1 MQAERENLDEGDR
14 IIEAR
19 LAAIIDSSFD
29 AVIAKDLNS
38 VITDWNPAAE
48 RMFGYTAE
56 EAIGRSIKMLIP
68 AHLQSEE
75 TDIIRRIRAN
85 ERVESYETIRL
96 RKDGSTVFVSLTV
109 SPIRNPRGEVVGA
122 SKIARDITQSK
133 ESERR
138 IRVLL
143 REINHR
149 VKNQYAVILSLIRE
163 TGLSSVSIDEFQAK
177 IRTRI
182 ASLAA
187 SHDLLVRSE
196 WTGSTLAELVKAQLA
211 PFGHE
216 SLVIISGPLVSISP
230 NAVQNLGM
238 AFHELGTNSAK
249 YGVLAGRDGA
259 VAISWSLTRGPAPEL
274 KVTWDESFDEPVQPQ
289 EQSGRGFGTV
299 VLERVTPV
307 ALNGRASTE
316 RSDTRITW
324 TLEAPASS
332 VLAEVSSTDG
342 DDST

>member
-1 MQAERENLDEGDR
+1 MQGERQTDEGER
-14 IIEAR
+14 IVEAR

-38 VITDWNPAAE
+38 IITDWNPAAE
-48 RMFGYTAE
+48 RMFGYSAK
-56 EAIGRSIKMLIP
+56 EAIGQSIIMLIP
-68 AHLQSEE
+68 PHLQSEE

-85 ERVESYETIRL
+85 ERIESFETVRL

-122 SKIARDITQSK
+122 SKIARDITQTK

-163 TGLSSVSIDEFQAK
+163 TGLSSVSIDEFQQK

-216 SLVIISGPLVSISP
+216 QLVTISGPLVSISP

-249 YGVLAGRDGA
+249 YGVLAGVGGT
-259 VAISWSLTRGPAPEL
+259 VTVSWSVSRGPTPEL
-274 KVTWDESFDEPVQPQ
+274 KVSWDESFDEPLVPHPQ
-289 EQSGRGFGTV
+289 AGRGFGTV

-307 ALNGRASTE
+307 ALNGRANTTRTAS
-316 RSDTRITW
+316 RITW
-324 TLEAPASS
+324 TLEAP
-332 VLAEVSSTDG
+332 VSSILVEEG
-342 DDST
+342 GADSEA

>member
-1 MQAERENLDEGDR
+1 MTADLMNPQHVAES
-14 IIEAR
+14 R

-38 VITDWNPAAE
+38 IITDWNPAAE
-48 RMFGYTAE
+48 RLFGYTAA
-56 EAIGRSIKMLIP
+56 EAIGRPITMLIP
-68 AHLQSEE
+68 EHLQSEE
-75 TDIIRRIRAN
+75 ADIIRRIRAN
-85 ERVESYETIRL
+85 ERVESYETVRR
-96 RKDGSTVFVSLTV
+96 RKDGSTIFVSLTV
-109 SPIRNPRGEVVGA
+109 SPIRDARGEVIGA
-122 SKIARDITQSK
+122 SKIARDISAAK

-163 TGLSSVSIDEFQAK
+163 TGISSVSIDEFQSK
-177 IRTRI
+177 VRTRI

-196 WTGSTLAELVKAQLA
+196 WSGSTLAELVREQLA

-216 SLVIISGPLVSISP
+216 KLVTVAGPLITVAP

-249 YGVLAGRDGA
+249 YGVLGGQRGSI
-259 VAISWSLTRGPAPEL
+259 AISWAMTADPPSEFQL
-274 KVTWDESFDEPVQPQ
+274 TWDERFDQPLDDEIQ
-289 EQSGRGFGTV
+289 PGRGFGTV
-299 VLERVTPV
+299 VLERVAPISLDGKATITRTP
-307 ALNGRASTE
+307 
-316 RSDTRITW
+316 TRITW
-324 TLEAPASS
+324 SLVAPAGS
-332 VLAEVSSTDG
+332 VLVEEPGAADEQ
-342 DDST
+342 

>member
-1 MQAERENLDEGDR
+1 MQDERENLDEGGR
-14 IIEAR
+14 IVEAR

-38 VITDWNPAAE
+38 IITDWNPAAE
-48 RMFGYTAE
+48 RMFGYSAD
-56 EAIGRSIKMLIP
+56 EAIGRSILMLIP
-68 AHLQSEE
+68 PHLRNEE

-85 ERVESYETIRL
+85 ERVESYETVRL

-122 SKIARDITQSK
+122 SKIARDITQTK

-216 SLVIISGPLVSISP
+216 SLVTISGPLVSISP

-249 YGVLAGRDGA
+249 YGVLSGAGGA
-259 VAISWSLTRGPAPEL
+259 ITVSWSVSREPAAELTL
-274 KVTWDESFDEPVQPQ
+274 TWDESFDEPLVP
-289 EQSGRGFGTV
+289 EPRAGRGFGTV
-299 VLERVTPV
+299 VLERVAPF
-307 ALNGRASTE
+307 ALNGRASIS
-316 RSDTRITW
+316 RSPSRITW

-332 VLAEVSSTDG
+332 VLMEQAGADG
-342 DDST
+342 DA

>member
-1 MQAERENLDEGDR
+1 MQGERENLDEGER

-38 VITDWNPAAE
+38 VITHWNPAAE

-56 EAIGRSIKMLIP
+56 EAIGRSITMLIP
-68 AHLQSEE
+68 PHLQSEE

-85 ERVESYETIRL
+85 ERIESYETVRL

-122 SKIARDITQSK
+122 SKIARDITHSK

-187 SHDLLVRSE
+187 SHDLLVSSE

-216 SLVIISGPLVSISP
+216 NLVTISGPLVSISP

-249 YGVLAGRDGA
+249 YGVLSGAGGA
-259 VAISWSLTRGPAPEL
+259 ITVSWSVSRGPVAEL
-274 KVTWDESFDEPVQPQ
+274 AMTWDENFDEPLVAEPQ
-289 EQSGRGFGTV
+289 AGRGFGTV

-307 ALNGRASTE
+307 ALNGRASTT
-316 RSDTRITW
+316 RTASRITW
-324 TLEAPASS
+324 TLEAPVSS
-332 VLAEVSSTDG
+332 VLMEEAGAEG
-342 DDST
+342 DA

>member
-1 MQAERENLDEGDR
+1 MQSERENLDEGER

-38 VITDWNPAAE
+38 VITHWNPAAE

-56 EAIGRSIKMLIP
+56 EAIGRSITMLIP

-85 ERVESYETIRL
+85 ERIESYETVRV

-109 SPIRNPRGEVVGA
+109 SPIRNQRGEVVGA
-122 SKIARDITQSK
+122 SKIARDITQTK

-163 TGLSSVSIDEFQAK
+163 TGLSSVSIEEFQAK

-216 SLVIISGPLVSISP
+216 SLVTISGPLVSISP

-259 VAISWSLTRGPAPEL
+259 VTISWSLTRGPAPVL
-274 KVTWDESFDEPVQPQ
+274 TVRWDEAFDEPMPPP

-307 ALNGRASTE
+307 ALNGRAHTE
-316 RSDTRITW
+316 RTASRITW
-324 TLEAPASS
+324 TLEAPASA
-332 VLAEVSSTDG
+332 VLVAEGG
-342 DDST
+342 DDA

>member
-1 MQAERENLDEGDR
+1 MQGDKRENLDEGER
-14 IIEAR
+14 IVEAR

-38 VITDWNPAAE
+38 IITDWNPAAE
-48 RMFGYTAE
+48 RMFGYSAE
-56 EAIGRSIKMLIP
+56 EAIGRSITMLIP
-68 AHLQSEE
+68 PHLQSEE

-85 ERVESYETIRL
+85 ERIESYETVRL

-109 SPIRNPRGEVVGA
+109 SPIRNPHGEVVGA
-122 SKIARDITQSK
+122 SKIARDITQTK

-163 TGLSSVSIDEFQAK
+163 TGLNSVSIEEFQAK

-196 WTGSTLAELVKAQLA
+196 WAGSTLAELVKAQLA

-216 SLVIISGPLVSISP
+216 NLVTISGPLVSISP

-249 YGVLAGRDGA
+249 YGVLAGASGA
-259 VAISWSLTRGPAPEL
+259 IAVSWSLTGGAAPEL
-274 KVTWDESFDEPVQPQ
+274 KLTWDESFDEARAPVPHT
-289 EQSGRGFGTV
+289 GRGFGTV

-307 ALNGRASTE
+307 ALNGRASTT
-316 RSDTRITW
+316 RTPSRITW

-332 VLAEVSSTDG
+332 VLMEEAGTDG
-342 DDST
+342 DA

>member
-1 MQAERENLDEGDR
+1 MQAERENPDEGER

-38 VITDWNPAAE
+38 IITHWNPAAE
-48 RMFGYTAE
+48 RMFGYTAD
-56 EAIGRSIKMLIP
+56 EAIGRSITMLIP
-68 AHLQSEE
+68 PHLQSEE

-85 ERVESYETIRL
+85 ERIESYETVRL

-122 SKIARDITQSK
+122 SKIARDITQTK

-216 SLVIISGPLVSISP
+216 HLVTISGPLISISP

-249 YGVLAGRDGA
+249 YGVLAG
-259 VAISWSLTRGPAPEL
+259 VAGTVTVSWSVSRGPEPRL
-274 KVTWDESFDEPVQPQ
+274 RVTWDEVFDEPLAAEPQ
-289 EQSGRGFGTV
+289 AARGFGTV

-307 ALNGRASTE
+307 ALNGRAST
-316 RSDTRITW
+316 TRNASGIAW
-324 TLEAPASS
+324 TLEAPVSS
-332 VLAEVSSTDG
+332 VLMEEAGADG
-342 DDST
+342 NA

>member
-1 MQAERENLDEGDR
+1 MPGERENLDEGER

-38 VITDWNPAAE
+38 IITDWNPAAE
-48 RMFGYTAE
+48 RMFGYSAA
-56 EAIGRSIKMLIP
+56 EAIGRSITMLIP
-68 AHLQSEE
+68 PHLQSEE
-75 TDIIRRIRAN
+75 TDIIRRVRAN
-85 ERVESYETIRL
+85 ERIESYETVRL
-96 RKDGSTVFVSLTV
+96 RKDGTTVFVSLTV

-122 SKIARDITQSK
+122 SKIARDITQTK

-163 TGLSSVSIDEFQAK
+163 TGLNSVSIEEFQAK

-187 SHDLLVRSE
+187 SHDLLVGSE

-216 SLVIISGPLVSISP
+216 SLVTISGPLVSISP

-259 VAISWSLTRGPAPEL
+259 VTVSWSVTRGPGAEL
-274 KVTWDESFDEPVQPQ
+274 TVTWDETFDEPLELELQG
-289 EQSGRGFGTV
+289 GRGFGTV

-307 ALNGRASTE
+307 ALDGRASAT
-316 RSDTRITW
+316 RSASRITW
-324 TLEAPASS
+324 MLVAPVSS
-332 VLAEVSSTDG
+332 VLMEAASM
-342 DDST
+342 DSGA

>member
-1 MQAERENLDEGDR
+1 MPTERVSLDEGDR

-38 VITDWNPAAE
+38 FITHWNPAAE

-56 EAIGRSIKMLIP
+56 EAIGRSITMLIP
-68 AHLQSEE
+68 PHLRSEE

-85 ERVESYETIRL
+85 ERVESYETVRL

-109 SPIRNPRGEVVGA
+109 SPIRNQRGEVVGA
-122 SKIARDITQSK
+122 SKIARDITQTK

-138 IRVLL
+138 IRMLL

-163 TGLSSVSIDEFQAK
+163 TGLSSVSIEEFQAK

-216 SLVIISGPLVSISP
+216 SLVTISGPLVSISP

-249 YGVLAGRDGA
+249 YGVLAGREGA
-259 VAISWSLTRGPAPEL
+259 VTVSWTVSRGPEPKL
-274 KVTWDESFDEPVQPQ
+274 RVTWDEAFDEPLNPQPQ
-289 EQSGRGFGTV
+289 GGRGFGTV
-299 VLERVTPV
+299 VLERVTPI
-307 ALNGRASTE
+307 ALNGKAHTE
-316 RSDTRITW
+316 RTSSRVTW
-324 TLEAPASS
+324 TLVAPVSS
-332 VLAEVSSTDG
+332 VVEQG
-342 DDST
+342 DESVA

>member
-1 MQAERENLDEGDR
+1 MQAERVDLDEGER

-38 VITDWNPAAE
+38 IITDWNPAAE
-48 RMFGYTAE
+48 RMFGYSAD
-56 EAIGRSIKMLIP
+56 EAIGRSITMLIP
-68 AHLQSEE
+68 PHLQSEE

-85 ERVESYETIRL
+85 ERVESYETVRL

-122 SKIARDITQSK
+122 SKIARDITQTK

-138 IRVLL
+138 IQVLL

-163 TGLSSVSIDEFQAK
+163 TGLSSVSIDEFQQK

-196 WTGSTLAELVKAQLA
+196 WTGSTLAELVNAQLA

-216 SLVIISGPLVSISP
+216 QLVTISGPLVSVSP

-249 YGVLAGRDGA
+249 YGVLAGRSGS
-259 VAISWSLTRGPAPEL
+259 VTVSWSLSRGAEPEL
-274 KVTWDESFDEPVQPQ
+274 TVNWDEAFDEPLELEP
-289 EQSGRGFGTV
+289 QSGRGFGTV

-307 ALNGRASTE
+307 ALNGRARASRT
-316 RSDTRITW
+316 RSGITW
-324 TLEAPASS
+324 TLEAPANS
-332 VLAEVSSTDG
+332 VLMQEAGADG
-342 DDST
+342 DG

>member
-1 MQAERENLDEGDR
+1 MQAERENLDEGER
-14 IIEAR
+14 VIEAR
-19 LAAIIDSSFD
+19 LAAIIESSFD

-48 RMFGYTAE
+48 RMFGYTAA
-56 EAIGRSIKMLIP
+56 EAIGRSITMLIP
-68 AHLQSEE
+68 PHLMSEE

-85 ERVESYETIRL
+85 ERIESYETVRL

-109 SPIRNPRGEVVGA
+109 SPIRNTRGEVVGA
-122 SKIARDITQSK
+122 SKIARDVTQTK

-196 WTGSTLAELVKAQLA
+196 WTGSTLAELVKAQLS

-216 SLVIISGPLVSISP
+216 ELVTISGPLVSISP

-249 YGVLAGRDGA
+249 YGVLAGRGGT
-259 VAISWSLTRGPAPEL
+259 VTVSWSLGRGAAPEL
-274 KVTWDESFDEPVQPQ
+274 KVTWDEVFDEPLEPEPQ
-289 EQSGRGFGTV
+289 GGRGFGTV
-299 VLERVTPV
+299 VLERVTPA
-307 ALNGRASTE
+307 ALDGRARSE
-316 RSDTRITW
+316 RTASHITW

-332 VLAEVSSTDG
+332 VLAADG
-342 DDST
+342 GGDA